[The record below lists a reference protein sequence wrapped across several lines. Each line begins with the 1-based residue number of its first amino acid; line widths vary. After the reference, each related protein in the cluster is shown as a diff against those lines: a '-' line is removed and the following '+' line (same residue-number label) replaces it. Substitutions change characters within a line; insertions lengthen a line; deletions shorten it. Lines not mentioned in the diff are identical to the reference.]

1 MLGDVVMA
9 LLALL
14 CQVVFLTCQKT
25 PREGLFNHAALNIT
39 FLTRCSL
46 RTQTKAAY
54 FTVFYATNYT
64 YTYDRGLNTKYQLL
78 KGSIGQ
84 WSTSNVRILLSGK
97 FRTNFRSSFR
107 GSNRP
112 LRWGPWTRTTSRSPS
127 LTSAGSGRYICRE
140 DNQIS
145 LMDTKGREPWSC
157 GYGRRL
163 MFWRLWVQIPAPY
176 TGWKNFTYNCCKNCN
191 VCLKKTENKQ
201 KSGWPI

>member
-1 MLGDVVMA
+1 MQFMNANQSSLFYCV
-9 LLALL
+9 LRNKLHLYL
-14 CQVVFLTCQKT
+14 W
-25 PREGLFNHAALNIT
+25 PRF
-39 FLTRCSL
+39 
-46 RTQTKAAY
+46 KP
-54 FTVFYATNYT
+54 
-64 YTYDRGLNTKYQLL
+64 KYQLL

-97 FRTNFRSSFR
+97 FRTNFRSFFR

-163 MFWRLWVQIPAPY
+163 MFWRLWVRILVPFVA
-176 TGWKNFTYNCCKNCN
+176 
-191 VCLKKTENKQ
+191 
-201 KSGWPI
+201 